1 MLFSSLT
8 FLYAFLPVTVL
19 LYFLLPDARWR
30 GGVLVAASLV
40 FYAWVDPRSLPL
52 LAGAVLLVWLCGL
65 GIAEGSERLRRF
77 CFAAALALLIG
88 SLFLFK
94 YLNFF
99 ADTLSALTGIG
110 FSLRRLAL
118 PAAISFTTFQL
129 LGYVIDLKRG
139 TITPEK
145 SFFRFLLFVCF
156 FPQLMQGPIVRYG
169 QIEGELSVRQHSW
182 DNALAG
188 AKRFVR
194 GLAKKVLLA
203 DSLAALVGAIYAA
216 PELSGTGALWLAG
229 LCYTLQIYFDFSGY
243 SDMAIGLGLIF
254 GLHLPENFRYPYA
267 SRSVSEFWRRW
278 HMTLSFWFRDYVYI
292 PLGGN
297 RVTRARYLLNILIVW
312 ALTGLWHGA
321 SWNYVL
327 WGLYNGVLLLL
338 EKLVLRRRDRLPAL
352 VQGMLTFVLVLLGMV
367 IFSLP
372 DLSALS
378 RVLRGMFIF
387 TRTDWHGLLLRD
399 AALISKL
406 PAVPLG
412 LLLSF
417 PIAGKLRFTKD
428 SVPTAQLE
436 SGFYLG
442 LLTLC
447 IVFMIGASF
456 HSFLYF
462 NF

>member
-19 LYFLLPDARWR
+19 LYFLLPSPRWR

-40 FYAWVDPRSLPL
+40 FYAWGDPRSLPL
-52 LAGAVLLVWLCGL
+52 LVGTALLVWLCGL
-65 GIAEGSERLRRF
+65 GIAEGSEKLRRF
-77 CFAAALALLIG
+77 CFAAALILLIG

-99 ADTLSALTGIG
+99 ADTFSALTGIG

-129 LGYVIDLKRG
+129 LSYVIDLRRG
-139 TITPEK
+139 DISPER
-145 SFFRFLLFVCF
+145 SFFRFLLYVCF
-156 FPQLMQGPIVRYG
+156 FPQLLQGPIVRYG
-169 QIEGELSVRQHSW
+169 QVAGELSCREHSW
-182 DNALAG
+182 DGALSG
-188 AKRFVR
+188 ARRFVR

-203 DSLAALVGAIYAA
+203 DSLAALVAGVYAA
-216 PELSGTGALWLAG
+216 PDSAGTGALWLAG

-243 SDMAIGLGLIF
+243 SDMAIGLGLVF
-254 GLHLPENFRYPYA
+254 GFHLPENFRYPYA

-297 RVTRARYLLNILIVW
+297 RVSRTRYLLNILIVW

-321 SWNYVL
+321 SWNYVI
-327 WGLYNGVLLLL
+327 WGLYNGALLLL
-338 EKLVLRRRDRLPAL
+338 EKFVLRRRDRLPVFLQGLLTFAL
-352 VQGMLTFVLVLLGMV
+352 VLVGMV
-367 IFSLP
+367 IFSLS
-372 DLSALS
+372 DLTALS
-378 RVLRGMFIF
+378 RVLRGMFVF
-387 TRTDWHGLLLRD
+387 ARTDWQGLLLRD
-399 AALISKL
+399 AALFSKL

-417 PIAGKLRFTKD
+417 PVTEKLRLTKD
-428 SVPTAQLE
+428 SVPAALLE

-442 LLTLC
+442 LLALC
-447 IVFMIGASF
+447 IVYMIGASF

>member
-19 LYFLLPDARWR
+19 LYFLLPDPRWR

-40 FYAWVDPRSLPL
+40 FYAWGDPRSLPL
-52 LAGAVLLVWLCGL
+52 LAGMALLIWLCGL
-65 GIAEGSERLRRF
+65 GIADGSEKLRRF

-129 LGYVIDLKRG
+129 LSYVIDLRRG
-139 TITPEK
+139 DIAPEK
-145 SFFRFLLFVCF
+145 SFFRFLLYVCF

-169 QIEGELSVRQHSW
+169 QISDELYVRQHSW
-182 DNALAG
+182 DNALSG

-203 DSLAALVGAIYAA
+203 DSLAALVGAVYAA
-216 PELSGTGALWLAG
+216 PALSGTGALWLAG

-254 GLHLPENFRYPYA
+254 GFHLPENFRYPYA

-297 RVTRARYLLNILIVW
+297 RVSRARHLLNILIVW

-321 SWNYVL
+321 SWNFVF
-327 WGLYNGVLLLL
+327 WGLYNGALLLL
-338 EKLVLRRRDRLPAL
+338 EKFILRRRDRMPVIL
-352 VQGMLTFVLVLLGMV
+352 QGLLTFVLVLVGMV

-378 RVLRGMFIF
+378 HVLRGMFVF
-387 TRTDWHGLLLRD
+387 ARTDWECLLLRD

-406 PAVPLG
+406 PAIPLG

-417 PIAGKLRFTKD
+417 PLAEKLRFTKD
-428 SVPTAQLE
+428 SVPAALLE
-436 SGFYLG
+436 SGFFLG
-442 LLTLC
+442 LLALC

>member
-19 LYFLLPDARWR
+19 LYFLLPDPRWR

-40 FYAWVDPRSLPL
+40 FYAWGDPRSLPL
-52 LAGAVLLVWLCGL
+52 LVGTALLIWLCGL
-65 GIAEGSERLRRF
+65 GITEGTEKLRRF
-77 CFAAALALLIG
+77 CFAAALTLLIG

-99 ADTLSALTGIG
+99 ADTLQALTGIG

-129 LGYVIDLKRG
+129 LSYVIDLKRG
-139 TITPEK
+139 TVAPEK
-145 SFFRFLLFVCF
+145 SFFRFLLYVSF

-169 QIEGELSVRQHSW
+169 QISGELSVRQHSW

-188 AKRFVR
+188 AKRFVC

-203 DSLAALVGAIYAA
+203 DSLAALVGAIYASS
-216 PELSGTGALWLAG
+216 ELSGTGALWLGG

-243 SDMAIGLGLIF
+243 SDMAIGLGLFF
-254 GLHLPENFRYPYA
+254 GFHLPENFRYPYA

-297 RVTRARYLLNILIVW
+297 RVSRPRYLLNILIVW

-321 SWNYVL
+321 SWNFVL
-327 WGLYNGVLLLL
+327 WGLYNGALLLL
-338 EKLVLRRRDRLPAL
+338 EKFVLRRRDRLPVFCQTL
-352 VQGMLTFVLVLLGMV
+352 LTFVLVTIGWV
-367 IFSLP
+367 IFSVTDFSQLT
-372 DLSALS
+372 
-378 RVLRGMFIF
+378 RVLLNMFRF
-387 TRTDWHGLLLRD
+387 TSTNWQGLILQD

-406 PAVPLG
+406 PAIPLG
-412 LLLSF
+412 LLFSF
-417 PIAGKLRFTKD
+417 PISEKLRLARD
-428 SVPTAQLE
+428 SVPVALLE

-442 LLTLC
+442 LLALC
-447 IVFMIGASF
+447 IVFLIGASF

>member
-19 LYFLLPDARWR
+19 LYFLLPSPRWR
-30 GGVLVAASLV
+30 GGVLVVASLV
-40 FYAWVDPRSLPL
+40 FYAWGDPRSLPL
-52 LAGAVLLVWLCGL
+52 LVGTTLLVWLCGL
-65 GIAEGSERLRRF
+65 GVAEGSEKLRRF
-77 CFAAALALLIG
+77 CFALALTLLIG

-99 ADTLSALTGIG
+99 ADTFAALMGVG
-110 FSLRRLAL
+110 LNLRRLAL

-129 LGYVIDLKRG
+129 LSYVIDVKRG
-139 TITPEK
+139 TVAPEK
-145 SFFRFLLFVCF
+145 NFFRFLLYVSF

-169 QIEGELSVRQHSW
+169 QVSGELVHREHSW
-182 DNALAG
+182 DSALSG
-188 AKRFVR
+188 ARRFVR

-203 DSLAALVGAIYAA
+203 DSLAALVAGVYAA
-216 PELSGTGALWLAG
+216 PDSAGTVALWLAG

-243 SDMAIGLGLIF
+243 SDMAIGLGLVF
-254 GLHLPENFRYPYA
+254 GFHLPENFRHPYA

-297 RVTRARYLLNILIVW
+297 RVSRTRYLLNILIVW

-321 SWNYVL
+321 SWNFVI
-327 WGLYNGVLLLL
+327 WGLYNGALLLL
-338 EKLVLRRRDRLPAL
+338 EKFVLRRRDRLPVFCQTL
-352 VQGMLTFVLVLLGMV
+352 LTFVLVTVGWV

-372 DLSALS
+372 DFSVLA
-378 RVLRGMFIF
+378 RVLRGMFLF
-387 TRTDWHGLLLRD
+387 APTDWQGLALRD
-399 AALISKL
+399 AALLSKL

-417 PIAGKLRFTKD
+417 PLAARLPKPKD
-428 SVPTAQLE
+428 GVPAAVLE

-442 LLTLC
+442 LLALC
-447 IVFMIGASF
+447 VVFLIGASF
-456 HSFLYF
+456 HPFIYF